1 MLLQHALYDWFSID
15 SGRQNCGGDRQ
26 TVFSTAVDPKNKNWL
41 EQEELDLT
49 KPRLAVYK
57 QAWKVS
63 QDAVY
68 WVDICRAQR
77 MRSKLFQSRSHAIIL
92 YDTLPPI
99 CFEKVVSRK
108 TEEVFFSKLRSRH
121 VLHRRLPY
129 WQKDGNSDALVHH
142 AETESVQGLSEVVV
156 VRGRCNE
163 VCVFLCAQSSALRSS
178 WCCEVAVS
186 WRES

>member
-1 MLLQHALYDWFSID
+1 MHFNDWFRID
-15 SGRQNCGGDRQ
+15 SGRKNCGGDRL
-26 TVFSTAVDPKNKNWL
+26 TVFSTAVDPMNKNWL

-77 MRSKLFQSRSHAIIL
+77 MGSKFFQTRSKAIIL

-108 TEEVFFSKLRSRH
+108 TEEVLFF
-121 VLHRRLPY
+121 
-129 WQKDGNSDALVHH
+129 D
-142 AETESVQGLSEVVV
+142 
-156 VRGRCNE
+156 
-163 VCVFLCAQSSALRSS
+163 QSF
-178 WCCEVAVS
+178 EVATS
-186 WRES
+186 CTDDYLIGKKMGILMHQFTMRRQRERVCKV

>member
-1 MLLQHALYDWFSID
+1 MLLQHALNDWFRID
-15 SGRQNCGGDRQ
+15 SGRKNCGGDRQ
-26 TVFSTAVDPKNKNWL
+26 TVFSTAVDPINKNWL
-41 EQEELDLT
+41 EQGGLGLT

-77 MRSKLFQSRSHAIIL
+77 MRSKFFQTRSKAIIL

-108 TEEVFFSKLRSRH
+108 TEEVFLPKLRSRH
-121 VLHRRLPY
+121 VLHRRLPN
-129 WQKDGNSDALVHH
+129 WQKDGNSDAPVHH
-142 AETESVQGLSEVVV
+142 AETE
-156 VRGRCNE
+156 R
-163 VCVFLCAQSSALRSS
+163 
-178 WCCEVAVS
+178 
-186 WRES
+186 

>member
-1 MLLQHALYDWFSID
+1 M
-15 SGRQNCGGDRQ
+15 
-26 TVFSTAVDPKNKNWL
+26 NKNLL

-49 KPRLAVYK
+49 QPRLAAYK
-57 QAWKVS
+57 QAWRVS

-77 MRSKLFQSRSHAIIL
+77 MRSQFFQTRSHEIIL
-92 YDTLPPI
+92 CDTLPPI
-99 CFEKVVSRK
+99 CIEKVVSRE
-108 TEEVFFSKLRSRH
+108 TEEVLFYPNFEVATSCTDDYLIGKKIGILMH
-121 VLHRRLPY
+121 QFTMRR
-129 WQKDGNSDALVHH
+129 QR
-142 AETESVQGLSEVVV
+142 ESVQGLSEVVV